1 MSVWP
6 TKAARCITVLSL
18 VCVAWASTAVAQQAA
33 PAPYRVRPEWVRAH
47 EEFLASDALQ
57 GRGGGT
63 RDELL
68 AATYIGSQMRAS
80 GVEPA
85 GDDGGYVQK
94 VKLPGTDTA
103 RYTYNAVGKLIGS
116 DPVLSTEV
124 ILLTAHLDHLGM
136 RPDAP
141 GDNIYNGADDDAS
154 GCTAVLELA
163 RALGSRPRP
172 KRTVYF
178 VCFGSEETGGFG
190 ARYFID
196 HPPVPLEKLV
206 ANLEFEMIGRPDP
219 AIAPHTLWLTGYDRT
234 TLGPEL
240 ARRGARL
247 VADPHPDQNFFMRS
261 DNYALAR
268 KGVVAQTI
276 SSFGLHNQYH
286 APDDDLAHL
295 DFDHMTK
302 AIQSMI
308 APVEWLA
315 TSDFKPAWNPNGKP

>member
-1 MSVWP
+1 MRAV
-6 TKAARCITVLSL
+6 RCITVLL
-18 VCVAWASTAVAQQAA
+18 LICMPWAFAAFAQKVP
-33 PAPYRVRPEWVRAH
+33 PAPYQVRPEWVRAH

-63 RDELL
+63 RDELI
-68 AATYIGSQMRAS
+68 AATYLGSQMRAF
-80 GVEPA
+80 GIAPA
-85 GDDGGYVQK
+85 GEDGGYIQK
-94 VKLPGTDTA
+94 VKLPGSDAT
-103 RYTYNAVGKLIGS
+103 RYTYNAVGKLTGS
-116 DPVLSTEV
+116 DPALAREA

-178 VCFGSEETGGFG
+178 VFFGSEESGGFG

-206 ANLEFEMIGRPDP
+206 ANLGFEMIGRPDP

-240 ARRGARL
+240 ARHGVRL
-247 VADPHPDQNFFMRS
+247 VADPHPEQNFFQRS
-261 DNYALAR
+261 DNYTLAR
-268 KGVVAQTI
+268 RGVVAQTV
-276 SSFGLHNQYH
+276 SSFGLHPQYH
-286 APDDDLAHL
+286 RPDDDLAHL
-295 DFDHMTK
+295 DIAHMAD
-302 AIQSMI
+302 AISAMVD
-308 APVEWLA
+308 PVVWLA
-315 TSDFKPAWNPNGKP
+315 NADFRPQWLPGKKP